1 MIRSVSSLWT
11 RNEWI
16 LSAET
21 RHNFN
26 TYISCL
32 IACGAGVFFKLNL
45 LAKAPCWNFPKRGGD
60 GASEGYYFY
69 SPQSST
75 VIKSKM
81 AATTILRTR
90 ARFRPP
96 KIRLYCKLAVWLHCL
111 SLQLSRGM
119 DETIEFIRFIG
130 VVKYKQDLHCS
141 SSKGQTFNATS
152 PPASI
157 FWVISMEVNN
167 K

>member
-1 MIRSVSSLWT
+1 MIHNTTEVDSLDHNQNSRYFGYMIRSVSSLWT

-16 LSAET
+16 LPAET

-26 TYISCL
+26 TYISSL

-60 GASEGYYFY
+60 GASKGYYFY
-69 SPQSST
+69 SPESST

-90 ARFRPP
+90 ARFRPGKNTP
-96 KIRLYCKLAVWLHCL
+96 ALQASCL
-111 SLQLSRGM
+111 TALFIFTAKPRRGWN
-119 DETIEFIRFIG
+119 DRVLWE
-130 VVKYKQDLHCS
+130 
-141 SSKGQTFNATS
+141 
-152 PPASI
+152 
-157 FWVISMEVNN
+157 W
-167 K
+167 